1 MKKSL
6 IRLAAS
12 VVLSVALVA
21 AISASASFSRQARAS
36 RAISCSGGTGS
47 NKYCMA
53 STR

>member
-21 AISASASFSRQARAS
+21 AITAATACFTRPPASGRTR
-36 RAISCSGGTGS
+36 SC
-47 NKYCMA
+47 
-53 STR
+53 

>member
-21 AISASASFSRQARAS
+21 VISAS
-36 RAISCSGGTGS
+36 GTL
-47 NKYCMA
+47 
-53 STR
+53 RW

>member
-21 AISASASFSRQARAS
+21 VSVVFSLRLVKQQGIRTRIPSRTGAR
-36 RAISCSGGTGS
+36 
-47 NKYCMA
+47 K
-53 STR
+53 